1 VLVPHRNID
10 MLEDE
15 RCVPLRDIVEER
27 PISSGCAVC
36 SAIHQ
41 NDDGPMLIVLPD
53 RMQQYLEA

>member
-1 VLVPHRNID
+1 

-15 RCVPLRDIVEER
+15 RRVPFRDIVEQR
-27 PISSGCAVC
+27 PINSGCAVC

-41 NDDGPMLIVLPD
+41 NDDGPMRIVLPY